1 MVDSFVA
8 GVVGAPFGVKG
19 FVKVHVPSGETEHL
33 ETLKTARLRHNG
45 AERNYAVEDVGGSPS
60 SFVMKFR
67 GVDTPEA
74 AKLLAGAELIVPRE
88 AAAPLDEDEFYV
100 EDLRGVSV
108 ILLPANGAADKVE
121 VVDRVEVADRV
132 EVIGEIVD
140 VLEGGGGQLAEIK
153 LPGGGKRLVP
163 FRNEFFGDIDLEART
178 AVLRHRWML
187 E

>member
-8 GVVGAPFGVKG
+8 GVVGAPFGVQG

-33 ETLKTARLRHNG
+33 ESLTTARLRING
-45 AERNYAVEDVGGSPS
+45 VERNYEVEDSSGHPA

-74 AKLLAGAELIVPRE
+74 AKLLVGAELIVPRE

-100 EDLRGVSV
+100 EDLRGVAV
-108 ILLPANGAADKVE
+108 ILPSENGESE
-121 VVDRVEVADRV
+121 VL
-132 EVIGEIVD
+132 GEIVD
-140 VLEGGGGQLAEIK
+140 ILEGGGGQLAEVRVK
-153 LPGGGKRLVP
+153 DGTRRLVP
-163 FRNEFFGDIDLEART
+163 FRNEFFGDIDLSKKT
-178 AVLRHRWML
+178 AVLHERWML

>member
-1 MVDSFVA
+1 VVDSFVA

-33 ETLKTARLRHNG
+33 ETLENARLRQNG

-74 AKLLAGAELIVPRE
+74 AKLLAGAELIVPRN

-108 ILLPANGAADKVE
+108 ILLPMSGAVDKVE
-121 VVDRVEVADRV
+121 VV
-132 EVIGEIVD
+132 GEIVD

-153 LPGGGKRLVP
+153 LGDGSRRLVP

-178 AVLRHRWML
+178 AVLRERWML

>member
-100 EDLRGVSV
+100 EDLRGVAV
-108 ILLPANGAADKVE
+108 ILLPANGAADG
-121 VVDRVEVADRV
+121 VATGSGEGAGKV

-178 AVLRHRWML
+178 AVLRERWML